1 MGCADDGDAL
11 FIVHGLGA
19 GVLKKAVRSELA
31 SMVAKAAK
39 AKGGG
44 GSKKKK
50 GFSIGGGVASY
61 GDDEESAGGVTLVR
75 VRR

>member
-11 FIVHGLGA
+11 FIVHGVGA
-19 GVLKKAVRSELA
+19 GVLKKAVRGELA
-31 SMVAKAAK
+31 AMVAKAK
-39 AKGGG
+39 KQQE

-50 GFSIGGGVASY
+50 GRQVSIGGGVASY
-61 GDDEESAGGVTLVR
+61 GDDEDSAGGVTLVR